1 MATRQF
7 TGKTVAEATD
17 LALATLGLKREEVEI
32 AVVNPGRAGIL
43 GFGGEPA
50 VIAVTPLAGAE
61 PAASPRAGGEARAR
75 VEPPRRRV
83 PEPVAVVEPEE
94 DRGDD
99 EGDEPDDDEGEG
111 EEEEGR
117 DAGEEREGDEGAE
130 AEGADEGED
139 GAAREDETVAVGE
152 RRQPAPRAP
161 RERSMAAVAER
172 EGAEA
177 GLAPGEPDPEA
188 EQLATEILDYFLGT
202 MGVVATT
209 FVREDA
215 PAGVIAFEIEGE
227 DAGLLIGRRGETLQ
241 ALQFLVNLIVNK
253 QLGRQ
258 VYVTIDVEGY
268 RERRQESL
276 KSLAQ
281 RTAERVAN
289 SGRSVQLQPMPAA
302 ERRIIHVTLADHPDV
317 RTESKG
323 DGDQRRV
330 VVLPKR

>member
-17 LALATLGLKREEVEI
+17 LALDTLGLKREEVEI
-32 AVVNPGRAGIL
+32 AVVNPGRSGIL
-43 GFGGEPA
+43 GFGGEMA
-50 VIAVTPLAGAE
+50 VIAVTPLVSSE
-61 PAASPRAGGEARAR
+61 PATAGRAAVEAR
-75 VEPPRRRV
+75 VQPEPPRRRI
-83 PEPVAVVEPEE
+83 PEPVAVEDDE
-94 DRGDD
+94 DRDGAREAEDD
-99 EGDEPDDDEGEG
+99 EDEARDGSDEREEEADEADDEADEDADEGPEDGESEPDDA
-111 EEEEGR
+111 GR
-117 DAGEEREGDEGAE
+117 PGGRRAAGP
-130 AEGADEGED
+130 
-139 GAAREDETVAVGE
+139 ARVGVAV
-152 RRQPAPRAP
+152 
-161 RERSMAAVAER
+161 REPVGAGVAA
-172 EGAEA
+172 
-177 GLAPGEPDPEA
+177 GEPDPET
-188 EQLATEILDYFLGT
+188 EQLATEILDFFLGT

-215 PAGVIAFEIEGE
+215 PDGMIAFEIEGE

-276 KSLAQ
+276 KSLAE
-281 RTAERVAN
+281 RTAERVAS
-289 SGRSVQLQPMPAA
+289 SGRPVQLQPMPAS
-302 ERRIIHVTLADHPDV
+302 ERRIIHVTLAEHPEV

-330 VVLPKR
+330 VVLPKG

>member
-7 TGKTVAEATD
+7 IGKTVAEATD

-50 VIAVTPLAGAE
+50 VIAVTPLSGTETSAVPVRAAE
-61 PAASPRAGGEARAR
+61 TTGVEPRAR
-75 VEPPRRRV
+75 VEAPRRRTPEPV
-83 PEPVAVVEPEE
+83 VEEEEEGDEEEAADALLDEEEPDEAAEDEEEAGEDEDVDEGEDVDEDEEEGERGGRSERGFEPVAV
-94 DRGDD
+94 
-99 EGDEPDDDEGEG
+99 
-111 EEEEGR
+111 
-117 DAGEEREGDEGAE
+117 
-130 AEGADEGED
+130 AD
-139 GAAREDETVAVGE
+139 
-152 RRQPAPRAP
+152 RAP
-161 RERSMAAVAER
+161 S
-172 EGAEA
+172 GAPA
-177 GLAPGEPDPEA
+177 HKGEPDPEA
-188 EQLATEILDYFLGT
+188 EQLATEILDFFLGT

-215 PAGVIAFEIEGE
+215 ADGVIAFEIEGE

-276 KSLAQ
+276 RSLAQ
-281 RTAERVAN
+281 RTAERVVS

-302 ERRIIHVTLADHPDV
+302 ERRIIHVTLAEHPDV

>member
-7 TGKTVAEATD
+7 LGKTVAEATD

-50 VIAVTPLAGAE
+50 VIAVTPLAQAE
-61 PAASPRAGGEARAR
+61 PASTARPSGESRESRA
-75 VEPPRRRV
+75 VIEPPRRRV
-83 PEPVAVVEPEE
+83 PEPVAPVAAEEPEE
-94 DRGDD
+94 EDEDLEESGEGKPGGSEEGGPEEADEADEDDEDDEEED
-99 EGDEPDDDEGEG
+99 EGDEEG
-111 EEEEGR
+111 EEAEEEG
-117 DAGEEREGDEGAE
+117 AGAGYRPTG
-130 AEGADEGED
+130 
-139 GAAREDETVAVGE
+139 ARERRERVAVAAGPGE
-152 RRQPAPRAP
+152 KR
-161 RERSMAAVAER
+161 
-172 EGAEA
+172 
-177 GLAPGEPDPEA
+177 EPDPEA
-188 EQLATEILDYFLGT
+188 EQLATEILDFFLGT

-215 PAGVIAFEIEGE
+215 VDGVIAFEIEGE

-281 RTAERVAN
+281 RTAERVVS
-289 SGRSVQLQPMPAA
+289 SGRSIQLQPMPAS
-302 ERRIIHVTLADHPDV
+302 ERRIIHVTLAEHPDV

>member
-1 MATRQF
+1 M
-7 TGKTVAEATD
+7 
-17 LALATLGLKREEVEI
+17 
-32 AVVNPGRAGIL
+32 
-43 GFGGEPA
+43 
-50 VIAVTPLAGAE
+50 
-61 PAASPRAGGEARAR
+61 
-75 VEPPRRRV
+75 EPPRRRV
-83 PEPVAVVEPEE
+83 PEPVAVVERDE

-99 EGDEPDDDEGEG
+99 VGEQSEDEEGED
-111 EEEEGR
+111 EEEGR
-117 DAGEEREGDEGAE
+117 RTGEESEEEEDAE
-130 AEGADEGED
+130 AEGENGGEEEP
-139 GAAREDETVAVGE
+139 EDDRGGVAVE
-152 RRQPAPRAP
+152 RRPPEARAP
-161 RERSMAAVAER
+161 RERPSAEAAER
-172 EGAEA
+172 DGAEP
-177 GLAPGEPDPEA
+177 GPEKGEPDPEA

-215 PAGVIAFEIEGE
+215 PGGVIAFEIEGE

-281 RTAERVAN
+281 RTADRVAD

-302 ERRIIHVTLADHPDV
+302 ERRIIHVTLADHPGV
-317 RTESKG
+317 HTESKG

>member
-1 MATRQF
+1 
-7 TGKTVAEATD
+7 VAEATD

-50 VIAVTPLAGAE
+50 VISVTPLAGAE
-61 PAASPRAGGEARAR
+61 TAASPRAGGEARAR
-75 VEPPRRRV
+75 MEPPRRRV
-83 PEPVAVVEPEE
+83 PEPVAVVEREE
-94 DRGDD
+94 DDADAGGDEPEDEEDEDEEEGREAGEED
-99 EGDEPDDDEGEG
+99 EGDEDVDDEDEGEG
-111 EEEEGR
+111 E
-117 DAGEEREGDEGAE
+117 A
-130 AEGADEGED
+130 ADD
-139 GAAREDETVAVGE
+139 GGVVAVE
-152 RRQPAPRAP
+152 RRPPEARTP
-161 RERSMAAVAER
+161 RERPSGEAAER
-172 EGAEA
+172 EGAEPGPA
-177 GLAPGEPDPEA
+177 KGEPDPEA

-215 PAGVIAFEIEGE
+215 AAGVIAFEIEGE

-281 RTAERVAN
+281 RTADRVAD

>member
-7 TGKTVAEATD
+7 MGKTVAEATD

-50 VIAVTPLAGAE
+50 VIAVTPLVQAE
-61 PAASPRAGGEARAR
+61 PATAARTNGESRESRA
-75 VEPPRRRV
+75 VIEPPRRRV
-83 PEPVAVVEPEE
+83 AEPVAPVAAEEPDEEDEGEDEDLAESGEGEPGEGEPGEGAPEEAGEDGEEEDEGDGEPEE
-94 DRGDD
+94 
-99 EGDEPDDDEGEG
+99 
-111 EEEEGR
+111 
-117 DAGEEREGDEGAE
+117 AGEERAGAGYGP
-130 AEGADEGED
+130 AGV
-139 GAAREDETVAVGE
+139 RERVAVASG
-152 RRQPAPRAP
+152 
-161 RERSMAAVAER
+161 
-172 EGAEA
+172 
-177 GLAPGEPDPEA
+177 PGEKGGPDPDA
-188 EQLATEILDYFLGT
+188 EQLATEILDFFLGT

-215 PAGVIAFEIEGE
+215 VDGVIAFEIEGE

-281 RTAERVAN
+281 RTAERVAS
-289 SGRSVQLQPMPAA
+289 SGRSIQLQPMPAS
-302 ERRIIHVTLADHPDV
+302 ERRIIHVTLAEHPDV

>member
-7 TGKTVAEATD
+7 MGKTVAEATD

-50 VIAVTPLAGAE
+50 VIAVTPLVQAE
-61 PAASPRAGGEARAR
+61 PATTARTNGESRESRA
-75 VEPPRRRV
+75 VIEPPRRRV
-83 PEPVAVVEPEE
+83 AEPVAVEEPDGEE
-94 DRGDD
+94 EGEDEDLEEPGEGEPGEGESEVGEPAEAGEDGEEED
-99 EGDEPDDDEGEG
+99 EGDEEPEEA
-111 EEEEGR
+111 EEEG
-117 DAGEEREGDEGAE
+117 AGAGYRPTG
-130 AEGADEGED
+130 
-139 GAAREDETVAVGE
+139 ARERVAVATGPGE
-152 RRQPAPRAP
+152 KH
-161 RERSMAAVAER
+161 
-172 EGAEA
+172 
-177 GLAPGEPDPEA
+177 EPDPEA
-188 EQLATEILDYFLGT
+188 EQLATEILDFFLGT

-215 PAGVIAFEIEGE
+215 VDGVIAFEIEGE

-281 RTAERVAN
+281 RTAERVVS
-289 SGRSVQLQPMPAA
+289 SGRSIQLQPMPAS
-302 ERRIIHVTLADHPDV
+302 ERRIIHVTLAEHPDV

>member
-17 LALATLGLKREEVEI
+17 LALATLGLKREEIEI

-50 VIAVTPLAGAE
+50 VISVTSLDARE
-61 PAASPRAGGEARAR
+61 SPAAAVRTPPRTEI
-75 VEPPRRRV
+75 EPPRRRN
-83 PEPVAVVEPEE
+83 ETPVVQVESDDDDGDAE
-94 DRGDD
+94 DD
-99 EGDEPDDDEGEG
+99 EGRDDDSDEDIDDDESEDSAD
-111 EEEEGR
+111 E
-117 DAGEEREGDEGAE
+117 EGDEEDAG
-130 AEGADEGED
+130 DEE
-139 GAAREDETVAVGE
+139 RGE
-152 RRQPAPRAP
+152 RARGGGSFVRPERPRAP
-161 RERSMAAVAER
+161 VAVAER
-172 EGAEA
+172 PA
-177 GLAPGEPDPEA
+177 GEPDPEA
-188 EQLATEILDYFLGT
+188 EQLATEILDFFLGT

-209 FVREDA
+209 FIREDS
-215 PAGVIAFEIEGE
+215 PAGVTAFEIEGE

-253 QLGRQ
+253 QLDRQ
-258 VYVTIDVEGY
+258 VYITIDVEGY

-276 KSLAQ
+276 RTLAQ
-281 RTAERVAN
+281 RTASRVSD
-289 SGRSVQLQPMPAA
+289 SGRPVQLQPMPAS
-302 ERRIIHVTLADHPDV
+302 ERRVIHMTLADHPEV

>member
-7 TGKTVAEATD
+7 MGKTVAEATD

-50 VIAVTPLAGAE
+50 VIAVTSLVQAE
-61 PAASPRAGGEARAR
+61 PASAARTSAESR
-75 VEPPRRRV
+75 PVIEPPRRRV
-83 PEPVAVVEPEE
+83 AEPVAVEEADEDEEAGDEDLEQPGDEEPE
-94 DRGDD
+94 G
-99 EGDEPDDDEGEG
+99 GEPEEG
-111 EEEEGR
+111 EEEDEETG
-117 DAGEEREGDEGAE
+117 AGYEPTGVEER
-130 AEGADEGED
+130 
-139 GAAREDETVAVGE
+139 VAV
-152 RRQPAPRAP
+152 
-161 RERSMAAVAER
+161 AA
-172 EGAEA
+172 G
-177 GLAPGEPDPEA
+177 PGEKRGPDPEA
-188 EQLATEILDYFLGT
+188 EQLATEILDFFLGT

-215 PAGVIAFEIEGE
+215 LDGVIAFEIEGE

-276 KSLAQ
+276 KSLAE
-281 RTAERVAN
+281 RTAERVVS
-289 SGRSVQLQPMPAA
+289 SGRSIQLQPMPAS
-302 ERRIIHVTLADHPDV
+302 ERRIIHVTLAEHPDV